1 MLNGALPEAGALG
14 TGGLVLRQVGTTLVV
29 PNGRLYTPI
38 DGAVTVPTAD
48 RDTIPVLGCATAAVL
63 KRANT
68 VATIV
73 ASFMAGSFPFD

>member
-1 MLNGALPEAGALG
+1 M
-14 TGGLVLRQVGTTLVV
+14 LRQVGTTFVV

-38 DGAVTVPTAD
+38 DGAVAVPTVD
-48 RDTIPVLGCATAAVL
+48 RDIPILGCARAAVL

-73 ASFMAGSFPFD
+73 VSFMWLASFLTIQMGDNRKASIKISFR

>member
-1 MLNGALPEAGALG
+1 M
-14 TGGLVLRQVGTTLVV
+14 LRQVGVTFVV

-38 DGAVTVPTAD
+38 DGAVAVPMVD
-48 RDTIPVLGCATAAVL
+48 RDIPVLAYARATVL

-73 ASFMAGSFPFD
+73 VSFMVAFLSHRSDGRQPQGFN

>member
-1 MLNGALPEAGALG
+1 M
-14 TGGLVLRQVGTTLVV
+14 LRQVGTTFVV

-38 DGAVTVPTAD
+38 DGAVAVPTVD
-48 RDTIPVLGCATAAVL
+48 RDIPVLACARATVL

-73 ASFMAGSFPFD
+73 VSFMAGSFLTVQMGDNREASIKISFR